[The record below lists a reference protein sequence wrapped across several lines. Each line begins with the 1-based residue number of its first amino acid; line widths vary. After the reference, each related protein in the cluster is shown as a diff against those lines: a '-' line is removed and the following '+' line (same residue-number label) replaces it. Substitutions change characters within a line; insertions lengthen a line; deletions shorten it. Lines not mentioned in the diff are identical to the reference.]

1 MPQVVKGGSPCH
13 IYFDTEF
20 ATESNPGID
29 GEAMLNKL
37 MNACSRV
44 LRSGTLLGAYYSITA
59 ILPAIVS
66 AEVGTHIFDVI

>member
-1 MPQVVKGGSPCH
+1 MLQVVKGGSPCH

-44 LRSGTLLGAYYSITA
+44 LRSDTLLGSYYDITTM
-59 ILPAIVS
+59 PPVTVNS
-66 AEVGTHIFDVI
+66 